1 MAEERSRDYGSERFQ
16 SDDGRLEAIYA
27 WVAGVL
33 DRRSP
38 ERILDIGCGTGALA
52 AKLAQR
58 YPGAKVVGLDLSGPS
73 IETAR
78 ERHAETGNLEF
89 VAADLLQYPVEA
101 PFDAVVGDSVLH
113 LIEAEDRDLLQKLD
127 ETLADGGAL
136 LVSMPYVCGIN
147 DFLNGIRRVLA
158 ALRNPLL
165 DGLIFRLLLLLY
177 GRKLE
182 REVIRERVP
191 YAYWLP
197 FRSHGKGWRNRVE
210 AEVGW
215 SLVAADPCE
224 TGFFLKPRHAH
235 VHWKKGPG

>member
-1 MAEERSRDYGSERFQ
+1 MAEGRTRDYGSERFQ
-16 SDDGRLEAIYA
+16 SHEKRLEAFYS
-27 WVAGVL
+27 WVVGVL
-33 DRRSP
+33 DRRP
-38 ERILDIGCGTGALA
+38 PGRILDIGCGMGALT

-58 YPGAKVVGLDLSGPS
+58 YPGAKVVGLDLSARS

-78 ERHAETGNLEF
+78 KWHAETGNLEF
-89 VAADLLQYPVEA
+89 IAADLLCCPIDA

-113 LIEAEDRDLLQKLD
+113 LIEAEDRALLQKLD
-127 ETLADGGAL
+127 ESLSDGGAL
-136 LVSMPYVCGIN
+136 LVSMPYGCRIN

-165 DGLIFRLLLLLY
+165 DGLIFRMLLLLY
-177 GRKLE
+177 GRKLD
-182 REVIRERVP
+182 REMIRERVP

-197 FRSHGKGWRNRVE
+197 FRSHGKDWRNRVE
-210 AEVGW
+210 AEAGW
-215 SLVAADPCE
+215 HLIAANPCE